1 MCSVLKNVLWSNVK
15 VTGDFFENQLYAF
28 QTFTETA
35 ERLVLKTKLVKDQMD
50 IYTSAS
56 TYVCFMHLWSL
67 LKLQWFTDAHACIED
82 FCSWTCMHIQI
93 TSSFE
98 KWSSSVQCDIS
109 GTTIFLVS
117 FSLMNNKNK
126 ACLKH
131 AECLILLQQDDNED
145 GTNFIHIFVVAYNL
159 LWCHPKVSFYQ
170 IQWNTH
176 FFGEWSFLNH
186 SRSLNQDSKDVTLY
200 YFNT

>member
-15 VTGDFFENQLYAF
+15 VTADFFENQLYAF

-35 ERLVLKTKLVKDQMD
+35 ECLVLKTKLVKDRMD

-117 FSLMNNKNK
+117 FSLMNNENK

>member
-15 VTGDFFENQLYAF
+15 VTADFFENQLYAL

-82 FCSWTCMHIQI
+82 FCSWTCMHIQT

-117 FSLMNNKNK
+117 FSLMNNENK

-170 IQWNTH
+170 IQWYTQ
-176 FFGEWSFLNH
+176 FFGEQSF
-186 SRSLNQDSKDVTLY
+186 
-200 YFNT
+200 

>member
-1 MCSVLKNVLWSNVK
+1 MK
-15 VTGDFFENQLYAF
+15 VTADFFENQLYTF
-28 QTFTETA
+28 RTFTETA

-67 LKLQWFTDAHACIED
+67 LTATVVYRC
-82 FCSWTCMHIQI
+82 TCMYRRFLFLNLHAHPNNNQ
-93 TSSFE
+93 FW
-98 KWSSSVQCDIS
+98 KMK
-109 GTTIFLVS
+109 LVS
-117 FSLMNNKNK
+117 AVRHIWHNHFPCIISLMNNKNK

-159 LWCHPKVSFYQ
+159 IWCHPKVSFYQ

>member
-1 MCSVLKNVLWSNVK
+1 MSVLCIFDHCW
-15 VTGDFFENQLYAF
+15 
-28 QTFTETA
+28 
-35 ERLVLKTKLVKDQMD
+35 R
-50 IYTSAS
+50 
-56 TYVCFMHLWSL
+56 
-67 LKLQWFTDAHACIED
+67 LQWFTDAHACIKD
-82 FCSWTCMHIQI
+82 FCSWTCMHIQT

-117 FSLMNNKNK
+117 FSLMNNENK

-176 FFGEWSFLNH
+176 FFGEWSFFEPLKVFK
-186 SRSLNQDSKDVTLY
+186 SRQQRCHIVL
-200 YFNT
+200 F